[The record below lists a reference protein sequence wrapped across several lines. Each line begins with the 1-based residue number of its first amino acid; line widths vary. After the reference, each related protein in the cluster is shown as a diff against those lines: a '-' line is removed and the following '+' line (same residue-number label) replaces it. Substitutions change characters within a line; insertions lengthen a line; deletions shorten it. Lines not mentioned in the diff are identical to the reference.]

1 MLKFCYCGAVRD
13 PDKPQ
18 CDACAHAR
26 NAPPAPPGLCRP
38 FAERRDVTGRKRV
51 IHRIDPPRLCGSRAS
66 RAVRLLAVRRGP
78 VSALGRNRL
87 GEGERPW
94 SNGCLYMTI
103 HRGAQCG
110 TFE

>member
-51 IHRIDPPRLCGSRAS
+51 
-66 RAVRLLAVRRGP
+66 
-78 VSALGRNRL
+78 
-87 GEGERPW
+87 
-94 SNGCLYMTI
+94 
-103 HRGAQCG
+103 
-110 TFE
+110 